1 MFTGL
6 KQLEALENEV
16 FEPQVQSCFAQIA
29 AQSLRTEVRL
39 TPKPGLVDEA
49 NNGAHHDM
57 DLALFE
63 TSIQAISPW
72 FDRFIEIGR
81 RSAKLAAPVS
91 LFKARPCGLA
101 CERAMFDAT
110 GQINTHKG
118 AIFALS
124 LLCLA
129 YGRLWKQLPDITP
142 TKLTDQVAQMT
153 AQLVSDELQHCTK
166 PMSAG
171 QQLFQEFGLL
181 GARGEA
187 ASGFETVH
195 CYALPIWNL
204 AMAKGYSQRQALL
217 RVLISLMAHNPDT
230 NIVSRGGIH
239 ALNFVQ
245 KRATQILQ
253 HIWDDDDQFIN
264 QLQQLDIEMIRHHL
278 SPGGSADLLSV
289 TWLLSRFPQPSI
301 THPSENSSKPIC

>member
-1 MFTGL
+1 MAT
-6 KQLEALENEV
+6 
-16 FEPQVQSCFAQIA
+16 
-29 AQSLRTEVRL
+29 QSLRAEVHL

-63 TSIQAISPW
+63 ASIDAISPW

-81 RSAKLAAPVS
+81 QSAKLAAPVS

-101 CERAMFDAT
+101 CERAMFAAT

-129 YGRLWKQLPDITP
+129 YGRLSQQRSDVTP
-142 TKLTDQVAQMT
+142 TLLTDQVAQMT
-153 AQLVSDELQHCTK
+153 AQLVLNELQHCTE

-171 QQLFQEFGLL
+171 QRLFQAFGLL

-187 ASGFETVH
+187 ASGFATVH
-195 CYALPIWNL
+195 RYALPIWNL
-204 AMAKGYSQRQALL
+204 AMTKGYSQRQALL
-217 RVLISLMAHNPDT
+217 RVLVSLMAHNPDT
-230 NIVSRGGIH
+230 NIVSRGGIQ

-245 KRATQILQ
+245 QRASQILS
-253 HIWDDDDQFIN
+253 HLWNDDDSLIM
-264 QLQQLDIEMIRHHL
+264 QLQQLDMEMIRHHL

-289 TWLLSRFPQPSI
+289 TWLLSRFPQPST
-301 THPSENSSKPIC
+301 THPFENSSQPIC